1 MYVEDTA
8 AGADGEDVYV
18 EDTAAGTD
26 EKDM

>member
-1 MYVEDTA
+1 MYVEDIA

-18 EDTAAGTD
+18 EDTAAGAD